1 MTCLR
6 LQPSTLTG
14 EIRIPPSKSISHRAV
29 ICAALAEGTSSID
42 NLVFSEDISA
52 TLDGLV
58 SLGTTVGEVSANP
71 GEPGAL
77 WLEGNPKLQIA
88 QETINC
94 RESGSTLRFLI
105 PLATLTGG
113 PVTFTG
119 AGKLVERPLDAYYEL
134 FQLHGIEY
142 QTRDGYLPLTI
153 KGRFSPGEYKLKGN
167 VSSQFI
173 TGLMFLLPLLDGDS
187 RIVVTTELESRGYV
201 DLTINALEKSGI
213 TVQNNA
219 YREFLIPGKQRYKAI
234 NCRIEGD
241 YSQAAFWLV
250 AGTLGSGLKC
260 LDLNARS
267 LQGDRA
273 ILDMMLG
280 MGARIYWID
289 DNLEV
294 LGGPTEGMV
303 IDAGQCPDL
312 VPVLAVLASLSKGTT
327 RIINA
332 GRLRIKESDRLKAT
346 ASELNKLGA
355 RIQELQ
361 EGLLIEGVE
370 TLHGGTVDS
379 WNDHRI
385 AMAMAVA
392 SIRCTEP
399 VFLTGAEAVKK
410 SYPHFWQDFCKLG
423 GRADEWNMG

>member
-1 MTCLR
+1 M
-6 LQPSTLTG
+6 
-14 EIRIPPSKSISHRAV
+14 
-29 ICAALAEGTSSID
+29 
-42 NLVFSEDISA
+42 
-52 TLDGLV
+52 
-58 SLGTTVGEVSANP
+58 
-71 GEPGAL
+71 
-77 WLEGNPKLQIA
+77 
-88 QETINC
+88 
-94 RESGSTLRFLI
+94 
-105 PLATLTGG
+105 
-113 PVTFTG
+113 
-119 AGKLVERPLDAYYEL
+119 
-134 FQLHGIEY
+134 
-142 QTRDGYLPLTI
+142 
-153 KGRFSPGEYKLKGN
+153 
-167 VSSQFI
+167 
-173 TGLMFLLPLLDGDS
+173 
-187 RIVVTTELESRGYV
+187 
-201 DLTINALEKSGI
+201 
-213 TVQNNA
+213 
-219 YREFLIPGKQRYKAI
+219 
-234 NCRIEGD
+234 
-241 YSQAAFWLV
+241 

-280 MGARIYWID
+280 MGARIYWMD
-289 DNLEV
+289 DSLEV

-392 SIRCTEP
+392 SVRCTEP